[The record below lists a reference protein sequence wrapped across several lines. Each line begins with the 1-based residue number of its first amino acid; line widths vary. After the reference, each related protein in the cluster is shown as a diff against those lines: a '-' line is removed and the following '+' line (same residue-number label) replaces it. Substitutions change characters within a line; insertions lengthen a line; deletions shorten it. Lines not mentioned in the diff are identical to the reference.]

1 MLTSFHDLTNLHD
14 LTNPRVPAATTKSA
28 HFQVVRSL
36 QLSSVD
42 DQLSWNIQE
51 NLSTLLCLKYKT

>member
-42 DQLSWNIQE
+42 TSYHGIFKRI
-51 NLSTLLCLKYKT
+51 CPRYFA